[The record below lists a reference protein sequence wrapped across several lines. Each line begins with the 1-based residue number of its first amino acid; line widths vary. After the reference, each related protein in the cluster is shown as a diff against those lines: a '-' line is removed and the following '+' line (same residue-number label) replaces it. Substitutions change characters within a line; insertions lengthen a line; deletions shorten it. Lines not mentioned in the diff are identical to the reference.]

1 MSNVTFFNQ
10 KRHSMSSHGIIKSD
24 IACWI
29 VHVQTKEKHS
39 QNTFFYLHC
48 IVEISLELT
57 VKKKILQQDNST
69 CYVWFNYT
77 MRRHWMTF
85 LVEKCNIGHFCT
97 TDIFYAVFLFLV
109 KIKSHC
115 NIMIYDKK
123 DVFQSFYLF
132 FHYQIRYFSYA
143 WISILNVKTD

>member
-1 MSNVTFFNQ
+1 MGQAFFVVIFSFKSIPKKFQLCNVDQ
-10 KRHSMSSHGIIKSD
+10 KRILRII
-24 IACWI
+24 
-29 VHVQTKEKHS
+29 
-39 QNTFFYLHC
+39 FFCLY
-48 IVEISLELT
+48 V
-57 VKKKILQQDNST
+57 DNST
-69 CYVWFNYT
+69 CYVGFNST

-85 LVEKCNIGHFCT
+85 LVEKCNIFLYNGHF
-97 TDIFYAVFLFLV
+97 FYAVFLFLV

-143 WISILNVKTD
+143 WISILNVKTDLIHTLDNFNWRL